1 MKDSKKVS
9 YNQLA
14 VTKTSSGGTAKHH
27 FVVEDESQ
35 EAGIQEMLMKLCMQ
49 DFVEPKTTQDEICD
63 ALQKV

>member
-27 FVVEDESQ
+27 FVVADESQ
-35 EAGIQEMLMKLCMQ
+35 EVGIQEMLMKLCMQ
-49 DFVEPKTTQDEICD
+49 DFVEPKTT
-63 ALQKV
+63 